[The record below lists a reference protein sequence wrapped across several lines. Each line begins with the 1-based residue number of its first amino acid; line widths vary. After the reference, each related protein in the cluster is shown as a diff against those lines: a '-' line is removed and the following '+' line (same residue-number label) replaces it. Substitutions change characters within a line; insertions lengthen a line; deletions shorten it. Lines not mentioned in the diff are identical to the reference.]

1 MANRF
6 TKSRRREVLLPVL
19 VLLVA
24 APVAHS
30 QQAQVDLNTYYRFPF
45 ALGLEFQS
53 LTPFAAYPVGA
64 PYSLYD
70 VSFQLRWPIPLLPV
84 LQPLARIGMMS
95 FDSQSQAEPMK
106 WTHRDFYGQ
115 LGIAYS
121 HRLAKYFEIE
131 AEALGGV
138 SESYYDNLIPD
149 VPPPVGYANLLFE
162 AGGRISLN
170 PSFNFTVEIHP
181 NVKYLRSLGEV
192 SDFNGFIFG
201 IGFTGSY
208 RFGQDPD
215 APTTAIR
222 ALRFDKLIIPSSFAA
237 MQSWYASNTIGSL
250 TLVNTEKSSL
260 TDVEVSFFQKGYMDS
275 PTSVTKIPEIKAGG
289 SVDIGLCALF
299 NDNVFSVEGVTPLTG
314 EVIVAYRMHGRPVE
328 QRQSASFDL
337 YDKRAIV
344 WSDDRKVAALITPED
359 SALKNY
365 GGFIRQA
372 CREEVAAAFSG
383 NLQTGMQVF
392 SALGEIGCLYQ
403 ANTLLPFTKVQ
414 GNPTVVDTVH
424 LARETLKS
432 GLGDCSDL
440 TVLYDSILESLA
452 VPTGFITVPGH
463 IYAAVNTRMP
473 ARDYRK
479 VNPDRSMSLE
489 VNGELWVPVEITL
502 IGKTGFMEAWRKG
515 IEEWMACDS
524 SPEKRAF
531 YISQEAWKLYR
542 PVGLKEIDLGLQ
554 YGRKDA
560 IVQGFR
566 ADLGKAMDSITG
578 PQTAAAQASGR
589 KEDWNRAGVAY
600 AQFLRYAQAE
610 EAFRKALSSDPHYL
624 AAQINLGNLLFLRQ
638 QYDQA
643 LSAYLD
649 ARSELEKKGQEG
661 SSPLM
666 KLLINVSRTYYQMEN
681 FENAKAYYQKAVALD
696 AEKAREYAYLAERSS
711 SGARAA
717 EERDP
722 RKDIIFLEE

>member
-1 MANRF
+1 MRKGQLLSLALV
-6 TKSRRREVLLPVL
+6 VL
-19 VLLVA
+19 A
-24 APVAHS
+24 APLSQS
-30 QQAQVDLNTYYRFPF
+30 QQSQLDLNTYYRFPLS
-45 ALGLEFQS
+45 LGVEFQS

-70 VSFQLRWPIPLLPV
+70 ISLQVRWPIPPFPV
-84 LQPLARIGMMS
+84 LQPLLRIGMMS
-95 FDSQSQAEPMK
+95 FDSQNQAEPMK

-115 LGIAYS
+115 LGVAYA
-121 HRLAKYFEIE
+121 HRFAKYFEIG
-131 AEALGGV
+131 AEVLGGA
-138 SESYYDNLIPD
+138 SESYYDNLVPD
-149 VPPPVGYANLLFE
+149 VPPPVGYTNLLFE
-162 AGGRISLN
+162 AGGRVSLN

-181 NVKYLRSLGEV
+181 NVKYLLPLGEV
-192 SDFNGFIFG
+192 RDFNGFLFG

-215 APTTAIR
+215 APAAVIR
-222 ALRFDKLIIPSSFAA
+222 ALRFDKLAIPSSFAA
-237 MQSWYASNTIGSL
+237 MQSWYASNSIGSV
-250 TLVNTEKSSL
+250 TLVNTEKSPL

-275 PTSVTKIPEIKAGG
+275 PTAVAKLPEIKPGA
-289 SVDIGLCALF
+289 SVDVGLRALF

-314 EVIVAYRMHGRPVE
+314 EVIVNYRIQGRPVE

-344 WSDDRKVAALITPED
+344 WNDDRKVGALITPED

-403 ANTLLPFTKVQ
+403 ANTLLPFTRVQ

-463 IYAAVNTRMP
+463 IYAAVDTKVP

-479 VNPDRSMSLE
+479 VNPDRTMTLE
-489 VNGELWVPVEITL
+489 LNGELWVPVEITL

-515 IEEWMACDS
+515 MEEWSASD
-524 SPEKRAF
+524 PQKRAF
-531 YISQEAWKLYR
+531 YVTQDAWKLYR
-542 PVGLKEIDLGLQ
+542 SVGLKEIDLGLQ
-554 YGRKDA
+554 YGRKEA

-566 ADLGKAMDSITG
+566 NDLGKAMDSIVG
-578 PQTAAAQASGR
+578 PQAAAAQATGK
-589 KEDWNRAGVAY
+589 KEDWNKAGVAY
-600 AQFLRYAQAE
+600 AQFMRYPQAE

-624 AAQINLGNLLFLRQ
+624 AAQINLGNILFLRQ
-638 QYDQA
+638 TYDKA
-643 LSAYLD
+643 LSAYQGAQVEL
-649 ARSELEKKGQEG
+649 ARMGQEG
-661 SSPLM
+661 TGAM
-666 KLLINVSRTYYQMEN
+666 TKLLINISRTYYQMES
-681 FENAKAYYQKAVALD
+681 FEDAKAYYQKAAALD
-696 AEKAREYAYLAERSS
+696 ADKAREYAYLAERSG